1 MTTRN
6 RILAGIGL
14 AALIAFPAAGATITS
29 DQIEAGYDFREM
41 VAVSDGKTFKV
52 QVVAGPHG
60 GVAPD
65 AAATS
70 LVSSLQ
76 GIGLPG
82 ARTTFVAG
90 EAGRK
95 GTGPDYRLVLAVSPA
110 RSVSAHAL
118 CASPPRV
125 THAAQP
131 AGRLTLGAAWC
142 RDDQVLSQAVVA
154 IAASSIADPAV
165 ERGLS
170 ELLPVLFPTR
180 PPGQDGGRPV
190 FR

>member
-1 MTTRN
+1 MTTSN
-6 RILAGIGL
+6 HVFAGVAL
-14 AALIAFPAAGATITS
+14 AALIALPAAAATITS
-29 DQIEAGYDFREM
+29 EQIEAGYDFREM
-41 VAVSDGKTFKV
+41 VAVGDGKTFKV
-52 QVVAGPHG
+52 QVIADPRS
-60 GVAPD
+60 ATASD
-65 AAATS
+65 ATAS

-76 GIGLPG
+76 RIGLPG

-95 GTGPDYRLVLAVSPA
+95 GGGPDYRLVLAVSPA

-118 CASPPRV
+118 CANPSRV
-125 THAAQP
+125 VHAPQP

-154 IAASSIADPAV
+154 IAASTIADPAV

-170 ELLPVLFPTR
+170 ELLPVLFPQR
-180 PPGQDGGRPV
+180 APGDDRGRPF